1 MGKEVIE
8 LLVEGGNAKPGPN
21 IGPKLSQLKLN
32 VGEVISK
39 INEATKE
46 FKGLQVPVK
55 IIVDTETRKYEIEVG
70 LPPTSSLLK
79 REANIEV
86 AKRTKPDEVVGNV
99 TMEQIIKVA
108 KMKMKD
114 LNTTNLKSAV
124 KMVLGTAL
132 SLGLT
137 VNNRNPKELIKEV
150 DQGLYDNLLK

>member
-32 VGEVISK
+32 IGEVISK

-55 IIVDTETRKYEIEVG
+55 IVVDTETRKYEIEVG

-79 REANIEV
+79 REANIEI

-114 LNTTNLKSAV
+114 LNTNNLKSAV

-137 VNNRNPKELIKEV
+137 VDNRNPKELIKEV
-150 DQGLYDNLLK
+150 DRGLYDNLLK

>member
-46 FKGLQVPVK
+46 FRGLQVPVK
-55 IIVDTETRKYEIEVG
+55 IIVDTETKKYEIEVG

-79 REANIEV
+79 REANIEI

-99 TMEQIIKVA
+99 KMEQIIKVA
-108 KMKMKD
+108 KMKIKD
-114 LNTTNLKSAV
+114 LNTNNLKSAV

-137 VNNRNPKELIKEV
+137 VDNRNPKELIKEV
-150 DQGLYDNLLK
+150 NQGLYDNLLK